1 MSCQVRLDDTS
12 EMPDATEAYVA
23 RLVARLTA
31 KGKPIPLAQIGS
43 GTPKPSSITGG
54 LKAFLRGRPE
64 FVLIDPQQGG
74 GGEKVSLSTA
84 TELDDVLVCDLPRD
98 HRELQALIGEAIA
111 IRDQLGKKQKQ
122 LRKTLNLMVH
132 VRDADPHK
140 VEHNQFVTSTLA
152 EIRAALVDAKKVCP
166 PTSAE
171 QAHLARGEA
180 AVLRGQ
186 LPRKVGNVAGNID
199 RALRADHALA
209 RHELHAVVHAGR
221 DGFAAG
227 SSATPI
233 TPEARQALEAE
244 LRKINVSRESYVE
257 PELRECDARG
267 FVAAEVLLWIASDD
281 GRILILMA
289 NEKPPLLTFLGGKR
303 DSLGETAR
311 QTAERKATEGTGG
324 LLSRATR
331 AAILAGSGP
340 VLWDSKGKY
349 ATFVVE
355 AVAEDAHL
363 PRRLEERGALKLME
377 VSWNLLSDV
386 LSWHERSMLE
396 MSAEHPLHLLQ
407 PHLSAL
413 QRSKPPPHLGR
424 SNAKASNHAEKSL
437 RSDPAEPLRASVSTA
452 KEMAPFIASARTELS
467 SNALQPVLLKVFTD
481 KERLAPWGLTQ
492 IHVPCRVV
500 LATNVHMSHVAVR
513 ADPNLDSKPLIVRP
527 GETVQVGWAKRDDR
541 VIGQHEDLSPVID
554 EGTWELFPRSPLSSS
569 APRRGQDVVEMRL
582 FAIPLVDVHHESGA
596 LVALHDP
603 RAVHLE
609 HWRLR
614 LKPYPRPKKA
624 GDPVLSPTTGQP
636 VGGYWMAPPLFPI
649 YSSEVEITRVGQAK
663 LCSTSEQA
671 VLERQSWEQSP
682 PPPQPKPPQ
691 PKPPQPQHPP
701 PQQPQ
706 PQQLPPPSQD
716 GCVIL

>member
-84 TELDDVLVCDLPRD
+84 TELDDVLVWDLPRD

-209 RHELHAVVHAGR
+209 RQELHAVVHAGR

-331 AAILAGSGP
+331 AAILAASGP
-340 VLWDSKGKY
+340 VLWDSKAKY

-363 PRRLEERGALKLME
+363 QRRLEERGALKLME

-386 LSWHERSMLE
+386 LSWHERSMSE

-413 QRSKPPPHLGR
+413 QRSKPPQHLGR

-437 RSDPAEPLRASVSTA
+437 RSDPAEPLRALVSTA

-467 SNALQPVLLKVFTD
+467 SNPLQPVLLKVFTD

-569 APRRGQDVVEMRL
+569 APTRRGQDVVEMRL

-649 YSSEVEITRVGQAK
+649 YSSEVEITCVGQAK

-691 PKPPQPQHPP
+691 PQHPP